1 MQERTGR
8 VSPVPSSSPL
18 TTCLPVTELRREA
31 RLIENEIDSKL
42 LLLSKCNVRDD
53 DDDDGHV
60 SSDKVPLLQVDSQAG
75 LFGRLSREIES
86 LLSRLTDVNNRMVCV
101 AERIRSSSATYTLQ
115 RHRDILNDYT
125 KEFRKTKT
133 SVEANQDREKLFQT
147 NIKKG
152 DTVIPMTGNAVATS
166 SLLTR
171 ESESVRK

>member
-1 MQERTGR
+1 M
-8 VSPVPSSSPL
+8 
-18 TTCLPVTELRREA
+18 TTDLRREA

-42 LLLSKCNVRDD
+42 LLLSKCSVRDD
-53 DDDDGHV
+53 DEDDGHV
-60 SSDKVPLLQVDSQAG
+60 SSGSDKVPLLQADSQAG

-86 LLSRLTDVNNRMVCV
+86 LLSRLTDVNNGMVSV
-101 AERIRSSSATYTLQ
+101 ADRIRSSSATYTLQ

-133 SVEANQDREKLFQT
+133 SVEVNQDREKLFQT
-147 NIKKG
+147 SSTKG

-166 SLLTR
+166 SLLNR